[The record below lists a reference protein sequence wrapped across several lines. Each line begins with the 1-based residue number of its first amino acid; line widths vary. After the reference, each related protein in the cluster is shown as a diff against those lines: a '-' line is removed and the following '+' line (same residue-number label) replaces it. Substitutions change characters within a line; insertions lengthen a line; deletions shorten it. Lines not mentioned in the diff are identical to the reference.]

1 MKMVTI
7 ITIMTITINAKQHR
21 QGRGWGWGDNYD
33 DNTSDSR
40 NDMVP
45 DRTKLTM

>member
-1 MKMVTI
+1 MQNNIDRDEDGV
-7 ITIMTITINAKQHR
+7 
-21 QGRGWGWGDNYD
+21 GGDNDD